1 MEGEGKEKMEERIDG
16 KVDGKMK
23 RKLKVIMIDAF
34 KPAYLEYAPYLRSLV
49 EGNEWGEL
57 TMTAGHWGC
66 IEVLFE
72 GKSSILGI
80 FRKGD
85 GKLKW
90 LSWFE
95 WLERFGKLG
104 RLGVDVLFNIPRLF
118 RGYEMF
124 KTGKIPVR
132 QLSKMDVSVGRHFAK
147 NEWVDFFYF
156 GELDDMGHEFG
167 PDSLEIREA
176 VREIDESLKGM
187 EFDLI
192 FSDHGMVEVNRVVEV
207 PRSGDCFI
215 DSDMARYWGP
225 DEELKVIREG
235 LPLEYGSV
243 LDWPD
248 KRFGDLIF
256 MANSGVLIYPN
267 YFNDRV
273 VKGMHGYDGKDKE
286 MRAFYLL
293 DKKGERKD
301 LNVYE
306 LHERLMGMKNEM
318 IGMGKENEDGSI

>member
-1 MEGEGKEKMEERIDG
+1 MKIVCFKMD
-16 KVDGKMK
+16 KKK
-23 RKLKVIMIDAF
+23 KLKVIMIDAF
-34 KPAYLEYAPYLRSLV
+34 KPKYLEYAPYLRSLV
-49 EGNEWGEL
+49 ERNEWGEL

-66 IEVLFE
+66 IQVLFE
-72 GKSSILGI
+72 GRSEILSI
-80 FRKGD
+80 FRKGN
-85 GKLKW
+85 GKLRW
-90 LSWFE
+90 LSWFG
-95 WLERFGKLG
+95 WLEKLGKVGRFGI
-104 RLGVDVLFNIPRLF
+104 DVLFNLPRML
-118 RGYEMF
+118 RRYEMF

-132 QLSKMDVSVGRHFAK
+132 QLSKMEVSVKRHFAK

-156 GELDDMGHEFG
+156 GELDELGHEFG
-167 PDSLEIREA
+167 PDSMEIREA

-192 FSDHGMVEVNRVVEV
+192 FSDHGMVEVDKVVEV
-207 PRSGDCFI
+207 PISDDCFI
-215 DSDMARYWGP
+215 DSDMARYWGSVS
-225 DEELKVIREG
+225 ELEVIRGG

-267 YFNDRV
+267 YFNARV

-293 DKKGERKD
+293 DKNGGRKD
-301 LNVYE
+301 LKVRE
-306 LHERLMGMKNEM
+306 LHEILVDMKNGKRDEDELNDD
-318 IGMGKENEDGSI
+318 GNDAPLPTSMGSSA